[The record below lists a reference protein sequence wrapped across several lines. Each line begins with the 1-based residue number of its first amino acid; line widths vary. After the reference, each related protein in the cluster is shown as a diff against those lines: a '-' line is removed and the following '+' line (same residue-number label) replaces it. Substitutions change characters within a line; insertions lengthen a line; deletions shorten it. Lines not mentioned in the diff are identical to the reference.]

1 MKRIFLM
8 CIAAYSLLGN
18 AQTQIKFESEYFA
31 DSIIAGNPKLT
42 FERLIP
48 YAPNQ
53 EIEERHRKA
62 GLHLWYLVEAPVEKF
77 EGKKGIKHVSD
88 TKLIEMPDVPI
99 IPVESPVI
107 TSKSTRSVSMN
118 DPLYEKQWHYYDSC
132 SCNINLLK
140 AWEIE
145 QGKRNVVVAVM
156 DSWIDYT
163 HPDLAPNMWV
173 NEIEANGQPGVD
185 DDGNGYVDDIHGL
198 NLSGQQPFDNHG
210 THVAGTIA
218 AVNNNGIGVCGIAGG
233 NGVDSGVRIMSIGYR
248 FAVNTYDDLA
258 RGYVYAADNGAIIS
272 SNSWEIQG
280 WGNKMDSVSV
290 LREAIV
296 YFMENAGQYEQSP
309 MNGGLVVFA
318 AGNDNIETAN
328 YPFGDPELPKENLI
342 TVASVASTGMRST
355 FSNYGS
361 WIDISA
367 PGGEKVN
374 KENGVYS
381 TITNNGY
388 GFMTGTSMACPHVS
402 GVAALVVS
410 KFASPSLTPVEV
422 KRRLLRSSAEV
433 DKYQAGYPYRSK
445 LGAGILDAYAA
456 LSDDTGIAP
465 DCPTD
470 FKVTSVNDS
479 CAVFTW
485 KVPTDAKGN
494 QVAYCSVYA
503 DDATEPL
510 FTVKTSASKDF
521 CVVEKHMNSESYTIE
536 AVDVFGNK
544 SQRSASVSMEVADGA
559 QIYNPLN
566 TSNII
571 THRPCLVYEFHLPVC
586 EVILPCIN
594 VETVSIEDPNGIVAH
609 KYDKGSG
616 NLRLTFN
623 VEQSTPLGTYPL
635 TINYSA
641 PGASASSKQLQL
653 SYSVNEVIT
662 VSGPIAKDSVKMHL
676 YTSEIEGS
684 FELNLRDYVYDPAGL
699 EFVIPDTC
707 YEEYAEGFDEY
718 LRVIVENDKLKVEY
732 IFDVNMYLDDDYE
745 YKFDISF
752 KARNSYQ
759 YVNDELTFTLH
770 YIDPTNIT
778 DERGSESETL
788 IIYNLNGQRLPQKQ
802 SELMPGVY
810 IVNGAKKIVP

>member
-1 MKRIFLM
+1 M

-31 DSIIAGNPKLT
+31 DSIIASNPKLT

-48 YAPNQ
+48 YASNQ

-77 EGKKGIKHVSD
+77 EGKKGIKHVRA
-88 TKLIEMPDVPI
+88 TKLIEMPEVPTI
-99 IPVESPVI
+99 SVESPVI

-132 SCNINLLK
+132 PGAIRLDK

-145 QGKRNVVVAVM
+145 QGKRNVIVAVM
-156 DSWIDYT
+156 DSWIEHT

-173 NEIEANGQPGVD
+173 NEKEVNGQPGVD
-185 DDGNGYVDDIHGL
+185 DDGNGYVDDIHGI
-198 NLSGQQPFDNHG
+198 NLSGSDEFGDHG

-233 NGVDSGVRIMSIGYR
+233 DGAYTGVRVMSIGLYTDGS
-248 FAVNTYDDLA
+248 NMLDYENA
-258 RGYVYAADNGAIIS
+258 RGFIYAADNGAVIS
-272 SNSWEIQG
+272 SNSWRTGEQTP
-280 WGNKMDSVSV
+280 SFFS
-290 LREAIV
+290 EAIA

-309 MNGGLVVFA
+309 MKGGLVVFSA
-318 AGNDNIETAN
+318 SNYNKETPE

-342 TVASVASTGMRST
+342 VVASVASTGMRST

-361 WIDISA
+361 WVDISA
-367 PGGEKVN
+367 PGGELLG

-388 GFMTGTSMACPHVS
+388 GFMKGTSMACPHVS
-402 GVAALVVS
+402 GVAALFVS

-510 FTVKTSASKDF
+510 FAVKTSASKDF
-521 CVVEKHMNSESYTIE
+521 CVVEKHMNSGSYTIE

-544 SQRSASVSMEVADGA
+544 SQRSASVNMEVADGA

-571 THRPCLVYEFHLPVC
+571 THRPCSVYEHSLPIC

-594 VETVSIEDPNGIVAH
+594 VETVSLEDPNGIVAH
-609 KYDKGSG
+609 KYDKNTGD
-616 NLRLTFN
+616 LRLTFN
-623 VEQSTPLGTYPL
+623 VQQTTLLGTYPL

-653 SYSVNEVIT
+653 SYTVNEVIT
-662 VSGPIAKDSVKMHL
+662 ASGPMAKDSKKMNV
-676 YTSEIEGS
+676 YTSEEEGCIE
-684 FELNLRDYVYDPAGL
+684 LDLRDYIYDPAGL
-699 EFVIPDTC
+699 DFVILDTC
-707 YEEYAEGFDEY
+707 YEEINKDDWGSWKWMKVDIRKE
-718 LRVIVENDKLKVEY
+718 KLKLEY
-732 IFDVNMYLDDDYE
+732 RFGEFPGNGIEF
-745 YKFDISF
+745 SF

-759 YVNDELTFTLH
+759 YENKFLFTL
-770 YIDPTNIT
+770 YYVDPTNIT
-778 DERGSESETL
+778 EEKVSESES
-788 IIYNLNGQRLPQKQ
+788 IVIYNLNGQRLPQKK

-810 IVNGAKKIVP
+810 IVNGKKKVLP

>member
-1 MKRIFLM
+1 MKRILLM

-77 EGKKGIKHVSD
+77 EGKKGIKHVRA

-99 IPVESPVI
+99 MPVESPVI

-132 SCNINLLK
+132 PGAIRLDK

-145 QGKRNVVVAVM
+145 QGKRNVIVAVM
-156 DSWIDYT
+156 DSWIEHT
-163 HPDLAPNMWV
+163 HPDIAPNMWV
-173 NEIEANGQPGVD
+173 NEKEVNGQPGVD
-185 DDGNGYVDDIHGL
+185 DDGNGYVDDIHGI
-198 NLSGQQPFDNHG
+198 NLSGSDKFGDHG

-233 NGVDSGVRIMSIGYR
+233 DGVYTGVKVMGIGLYTD
-248 FAVNTYDDLA
+248 ADGTVDYKNA
-258 RGYVYAADNGAIIS
+258 RGYVYAADNGAVIS
-272 SNSWEIQG
+272 SNSWGTKEETP
-280 WGNKMDSVSV
+280 SVYS
-290 LREAIV
+290 EAIA
-296 YFMENAGQYEQSP
+296 YFMEYAGQYEQSP
-309 MNGGLVVFA
+309 MKGGLVVFA
-318 AGNDNIETAN
+318 ACNDNTETPR

-361 WIDISA
+361 WVDISA
-367 PGGEKVN
+367 PGGELLG

-388 GFMTGTSMACPHVS
+388 GFMKGTSMACPHVS

-433 DKYQAGYPYRSK
+433 DKYQAGYPYRNK

-503 DDATEPL
+503 DDVTEPL

-544 SQRSASVSMEVADGA
+544 SQRSASVNMEEADGA

-571 THRPCLVYEFHLPVC
+571 THRPCSVYNHSLPIC

-609 KYDKGSG
+609 KYDKDSG
-616 NLRLTFN
+616 NLHLTLN
-623 VEQSTPLGTYPL
+623 VEQSTPLGAYPL
-635 TINYSA
+635 TINYSG
-641 PGASASSKQLQL
+641 PDTLDYLKKLQL
-653 SYSVNEVIT
+653 SYTVNGVFAD
-662 VSGPIAKDSVKMHL
+662 SAPMPKDVKNMKL
-676 YTSEIEGS
+676 YTTELEGCLESE
-684 FELNLRDYVYDPAGL
+684 LRDYFYDPAGL
-699 EFVIPDTC
+699 DFVILDTC
-707 YEEYAEGFDEY
+707 YEEINKDDWGPWKWMKVDIRNEKLRLGYRFEDEFGY
-718 LRVIVENDKLKVEY
+718 TGQSLKFSVK
-732 IFDVNMYLDDDYE
+732 V
-745 YKFDISF
+745 
-752 KARNSYQ
+752 RNSYQ
-759 YVNDELTFTLH
+759 YESEFLFELH
-770 YIDPTNIT
+770 CVDPTNIT
-778 DERGSESETL
+778 EEKVSESES
-788 IIYNLNGQRLPQKQ
+788 IVIYNLNGQRLPQKK

-810 IVNGAKKIVP
+810 IINGKKKVLP

>member
-1 MKRIFLM
+1 MKRILLM

-132 SCNINLLK
+132 PGSIRLEK

-145 QGKRNVVVAVM
+145 QGKRNVIIAVM
-156 DSWIDYT
+156 DGWIDYT

-173 NEIEANGQPGVD
+173 NEIEANGKPGVD
-185 DDGNGYVDDIHGL
+185 DDDNGYVDDIHGI
-198 NLSGQQPFDNHG
+198 NVTGSEYFHNHG

-233 NGVDSGVRIMSIGYR
+233 NGEDTGVRLMSVGYG
-248 FAVNTYDDLA
+248 FLNNAPKESDTA
-258 RGYVYAADNGAIIS
+258 RGYIYAADDGAVIS
-272 SNSWEIQG
+272 SNSWSRASQSLVI
-280 WGNKMDSVSV
+280 
-290 LREAIV
+290 REAIM

-309 MNGGLVVFA
+309 MKGGLVVFA
-318 AGNDNIETAN
+318 AGNENKETPE
-328 YPFGDPELPKENLI
+328 YPFGDSELPKENLI

-355 FSNYGS
+355 FSNYGC
-361 WIDISA
+361 WVDISA
-367 PGGEKVN
+367 PGGEFVN
-374 KENGVYS
+374 KQMGVYS
-381 TITNNGY
+381 TLPNNKY
-388 GFMTGTSMACPHVS
+388 GFNIGTSMACPHVS

-422 KRRLLRSSAEV
+422 KRRILRSSAVV
-433 DKYQAGYPYRSK
+433 DKYQAGYPYMNK

-456 LSDDTGIAP
+456 LSDDMGIAP

-485 KVPTDAKGN
+485 KVPADAKGN
-494 QVAYCSVYA
+494 QVTYCSVYA

-510 FTVKTSASKDF
+510 FTVKTSASTNF
-521 CVVEKHMNSESYTIE
+521 CVVEKHMNSDSYTIE

-586 EVILPCIN
+586 EVVLPCIN
-594 VETVSIEDPNGIVAH
+594 VETVSIEDPNGIVSH
-609 KYDKGSG
+609 NYEKNTGD
-616 NLRLTFN
+616 LRLTFN
-623 VEQSTPLGTYPL
+623 VQQTTPLGTHPL
-635 TINYSA
+635 TITYSA
-641 PGASASSKQLQL
+641 SGASGSTKQLQL
-653 SYSVNEVIT
+653 SYSVCEAIT
-662 VSGPIAKDSVKMHL
+662 VSKPIEKDTEKMKL

-684 FELNLRDYVYDPAGL
+684 IELNLRDYVYDPAGL
-699 EFVIPDTC
+699 DFVIPDTC
-707 YEEYAEGFDEY
+707 YEENDPDYWLSVKIDNDR
-718 LRVIVENDKLKVEY
+718 LRL
-732 IFDVNMYLDDDYE
+732 E
-745 YKFDISF
+745 YKFVWPDCFSFSF
-752 KARNSYQ
+752 KAINSYQ
-759 YVNDELTFTLH
+759 YVNDELAFTLH
-770 YIDPTNIT
+770 YIEPTNIT
-778 DERGSESETL
+778 DERVSESES
-788 IIYNLNGQRLPQKQ
+788 IVIYNLNGQRLTKKAK
-802 SELMPGVY
+802 ELIPGVY
-810 IVNGAKKIVP
+810 IINGVKKIVP

>member
-1 MKRIFLM
+1 MKRILLI

-31 DSIIAGNPKLT
+31 DSIIAGNSKLT

-77 EGKKGIKHVSD
+77 EGKKGIKHVRA
-88 TKLIEMPDVPI
+88 TKLIEMPEISPI
-99 IPVESPVI
+99 SVDASVVTPH
-107 TSKSTRSVSMN
+107 STRSVSMN

-132 SCNINLLK
+132 PGSIRLDK

-156 DSWIDYT
+156 DSWIDHT

-173 NEIEANGQPGVD
+173 NEKEANGQPGVD
-185 DDGNGYVDDIHGL
+185 DDGNGYVDDIHGI
-198 NLSGQQPFDNHG
+198 NLSGSDKFGDHG

-233 NGVDSGVRIMSIGYR
+233 DGVYTGVKVMGIGLYTD
-248 FAVNTYDDLA
+248 ADGTVDYKNA
-258 RGYVYAADNGAIIS
+258 RGYVYAADNGAVIS
-272 SNSWEIQG
+272 SNSWGTKEETP
-280 WGNKMDSVSV
+280 SVYS
-290 LREAIV
+290 EAIA
-296 YFMENAGQYEQSP
+296 YFMEYAGQYEQSP
-309 MNGGLVVFA
+309 MKGGLVVFA
-318 AGNDNIETAN
+318 ACNDNTETPR

-361 WIDISA
+361 WVDISA
-367 PGGEKVN
+367 PGGELLG

-388 GFMTGTSMACPHVS
+388 GFMKGTSMACPHVS

-422 KRRLLRSSAEV
+422 KRRILRSSAEV
-433 DKYQAGYPYRSK
+433 DKYQAGYPYRNK

-510 FTVKTSASKDF
+510 FTVKTSASTDF
-521 CVVEKHMNSESYTIE
+521 CVVEKHMNSGSYTIE

-544 SQRSASVSMEVADGA
+544 SQRSTSVSMEVADGA

-586 EVILPCIN
+586 EVVLPCIN
-594 VETVSIEDPNGIVAH
+594 VETVSIEDPNGIVSH
-609 KYDKGSG
+609 NYEKNTGD
-616 NLRLTFN
+616 LRLTFN
-623 VEQSTPLGTYPL
+623 VQQTTPLGTHPL
-635 TINYSA
+635 TITYSA
-641 PGASASSKQLQL
+641 SGASGSTKQLQL
-653 SYSVNEVIT
+653 SYSVYEAIT
-662 VSGPIAKDSVKMHL
+662 ASGPIPKDSKKMNV
-676 YTSEIEGS
+676 YTSKEEGCIE
-684 FELNLRDYVYDPAGL
+684 LDLRDYIYDPAGL
-699 EFVIPDTC
+699 DFVILDTC
-707 YEEYAEGFDEY
+707 YEETNKDDWGSWEWIKVDIRNEKLRLEY
-718 LRVIVENDKLKVEY
+718 RFGEFPGNEIE
-732 IFDVNMYLDDDYE
+732 F
-745 YKFDISF
+745 SF

-759 YVNDELTFTLH
+759 YENKLLFTL
-770 YIDPTNIT
+770 YYVEATNIT
-778 DERGSESETL
+778 EEKESESETL
-788 IIYNLNGQRLPQKQ
+788 IIYNLNGQRITKKAK
-802 SELMPGVY
+802 ELMPGVY
-810 IVNGAKKIVP
+810 IINGEKKVFQR

>member
-1 MKRIFLM
+1 MKRILLM
-8 CIAAYSLLGN
+8 CIAAYSLFGN

-77 EGKKGIKHVSD
+77 EGKKGIKHVRA

-118 DPLYEKQWHYYDSC
+118 DPLYEKQWHYNDSC
-132 SCNINLLK
+132 PGAIRLDK

-145 QGKRNVVVAVM
+145 QGKRNVIVAVM
-156 DSWIDYT
+156 DGWIDHT

-173 NEIEANGQPGVD
+173 NELEANGQPGVD

-198 NLSGQQPFDNHG
+198 NFTGPEAFNDHG

-233 NGVDSGVRIMSIGYR
+233 NGVDTGVRLMSVGYR
-248 FAVNTYDDLA
+248 FGRFATCDADIA
-258 RGYVYAADNGAIIS
+258 RGYVYAADNGAVIS
-272 SNSWEIQG
+272 SNSWGDPKET
-280 WGNKMDSVSV
+280 SPV
-290 LREAIV
+290 LREAIM
-296 YFMENAGQYEQSP
+296 YFMDNAGQFTQSP
-309 MNGGLVVFA
+309 MKGGLVIFA
-318 AGNDNIETAN
+318 AGNDNKETPD
-328 YPFGDPELPKENLI
+328 YPFGDPELLKDNLI
-342 TVASVASTGMRST
+342 VVASVASTGIRST

-433 DKYQAGYPYRSK
+433 DKYQAGYPYGNK

-465 DCPTD
+465 DSPTD

-594 VETVSIEDPNGIVAH
+594 VETVSIEEPNGIVAH

-616 NLRLTFN
+616 NLRLAFN

-635 TINYSA
+635 TINYSV

-662 VSGPIAKDSVKMHL
+662 VSGPIAKDSVKMNL

-707 YEEYAEGFDEY
+707 YEVDAFDY
-718 LRVIVENDKLKVEY
+718 WLSVKVENDKLKVEY
-732 IFDVNMYLDDDYE
+732 IFNVNMYFDDDYE

-759 YVNDELTFTLH
+759 YEYKVLFTLH

-778 DERGSESETL
+778 EEKVSESES
-788 IIYNLNGQRLPQKQ
+788 IVIYNLNGQRLPQKAK
-802 SELMPGVY
+802 ELMPGVY
-810 IVNGAKKIVP
+810 IVNGKKKVLP

>member
-1 MKRIFLM
+1 M
-8 CIAAYSLLGN
+8 CIVAYSLLGN

-31 DSIIAGNPKLT
+31 DSIIASNPKLT

-48 YAPNQ
+48 YASNQ

-62 GLHLWYLVEAPVEKF
+62 GMHLWYLVDAPVERF
-77 EGKKGIKHVSD
+77 EGKKGIKHVRS
-88 TKLIEMPDVPI
+88 TKLIEMPEVPTI
-99 IPVESPVI
+99 SEESLVI

-132 SCNINLLK
+132 PGAIRLDK

-145 QGKRNVVVAVM
+145 QGKRNVIVAVM
-156 DSWIDYT
+156 DGWIDYT

-173 NEIEANGQPGVD
+173 NEMEANGQPGVD
-185 DDGNGYVDDIHGL
+185 DDDNGYVDDIHGI
-198 NLSGQQPFDNHG
+198 NVTGSEKFNDHG

-233 NGVDSGVRIMSIGYR
+233 NGKDTGVRLMSVGYGYLNN
-248 FAVNTYDDLA
+248 APKESDTA
-258 RGYVYAADNGAIIS
+258 RGFVYAADNGAVIS
-272 SNSWEIQG
+272 SDSWSR
-280 WGNKMDSVSV
+280 DSQSLVIS
-290 LREAIV
+290 EAIV

-318 AGNDNIETAN
+318 AGNENKETPE

-361 WIDISA
+361 WVDISA
-367 PGGEKVN
+367 PGGECVN
-374 KENGVYS
+374 KQKGVYS
-381 TITNNGY
+381 TLPNNKY
-388 GFMTGTSMACPHVS
+388 GFNIGTSMACPHVS

-422 KRRLLRSSAEV
+422 KRRILRSSAEV
-433 DKYQAGYPYRSK
+433 DKYQAGYPYRNK

-465 DCPTD
+465 DCPTN

-494 QVAYCSVYA
+494 QVAYFSVYA

-571 THRPCLVYEFHLPVC
+571 THRPYSGYMHPLPIC
-586 EVILPCIN
+586 EVSLPCIN
-594 VETVSIEDPNGIVAH
+594 VETVSIEEPNGIVAH
-609 KYDKGSG
+609 KYDRGSG
-616 NLRLTFN
+616 NLHLTFN
-623 VEQSTPLGTYPL
+623 VQQTTPLGTHPL
-635 TINYSA
+635 TITYSA
-641 PGASASSKQLQL
+641 SGASGSTKQLQL
-653 SYSVNEVIT
+653 SYSVSEAIT
-662 VSGPIAKDSVKMHL
+662 VSKPIEKDTVKMKL

-684 FELNLRDYVYDPAGL
+684 IELNLRDYVFDPAGL
-699 EFVIPDTC
+699 DFVIPDTC
-707 YEEYAEGFDEY
+707 YEGDDTCIYEWM
-718 LRVIVENDKLKVEY
+718 RVNIKNDRLK
-732 IFDVNMYLDDDYE
+732 ME
-745 YKFDISF
+745 YKFVWPDCFSFSF
-752 KARNSYQ
+752 KAINSYQ

-778 DERGSESETL
+778 DERGSESES
-788 IIYNLNGQRLPQKQ
+788 IVIYNLNGQRLTKKAK
-802 SELMPGVY
+802 ELMPGVY

>member
-1 MKRIFLM
+1 M

-18 AQTQIKFESEYFA
+18 AQIQIKFESEYFA

-62 GLHLWYLVEAPVEKF
+62 GLHLWYLVEASVEKF
-77 EGKKGIKHVSD
+77 EGKKGIKHVRA
-88 TKLIEMPDVPI
+88 TKLIEMPEVPTI
-99 IPVESPVI
+99 SVESPVI

-132 SCNINLLK
+132 SCNINLPK

-233 NGVDSGVRIMSIGYR
+233 NGVDSGVRIMSIGYL
-248 FAVNTYDDLA
+248 FAVNTYDDVA

-280 WGNKMDSVSV
+280 WGNKMDTVSV

-318 AGNDNIETAN
+318 AGNDNKETPE

-388 GFMTGTSMACPHVS
+388 GFMNGTSMACPHVS

-510 FTVKTSASKDF
+510 FTVKTSASTDF
-521 CVVEKHMNSESYTIE
+521 CVVEKHMNSGSYTIE

-544 SQRSASVSMEVADGA
+544 SQCSASVNMEVADGA

-571 THRPCLVYEFHLPVC
+571 THRPCSVYKHSLPIC

-609 KYDKGSG
+609 KYDKNTGD
-616 NLRLTFN
+616 LRLTFN
-623 VEQSTPLGTYPL
+623 VQQTTLLGTYPL

-662 VSGPIAKDSVKMHL
+662 ESGPIAKDSVKMNL

-707 YEEYAEGFDEY
+707 YEEYAEDIDEY

-732 IFDVNMYLDDDYE
+732 KFDEYNMGWGDNDD

-759 YVNDELTFTLH
+759 YEYKVLFTLH

-778 DERGSESETL
+778 DEKGSESETL
-788 IIYNLNGQRLPQKQ
+788 IIYNLNGQRLPQKK

-810 IVNGAKKIVP
+810 IVNGKKKYWCPIKFF

>member
-1 MKRIFLM
+1 MKRILLM

-62 GLHLWYLVEAPVEKF
+62 GLHLWYLVEAPGEKF

-88 TKLIEMPDVPI
+88 TKLIEMPEVPT

-132 SCNINLLK
+132 SCNINLPK

-156 DSWIDYT
+156 DDWIDYT

-198 NLSGQQPFDNHG
+198 NLSGSDEFADHG

-218 AVNNNGIGVCGIAGG
+218 AVNNNGIGVCGVAGG
-233 NGVDSGVRIMSIGYR
+233 DGVDTGVRIMSIGL
-248 FAVNTYDDLA
+248 ALQTNPDKEIA
-258 RGYVYAADNGAIIS
+258 RGYVYAADNGAVIS
-272 SNSWEIQG
+272 SNSWG
-280 WGNKMDSVSV
+280 D
-290 LREAIV
+290 REAPVIRDAIV
-296 YFMENAGQYEQSP
+296 YFMENAGQYEQSL

-318 AGNDNIETAN
+318 AGNDNKETPN

-381 TITNNGY
+381 TLPNNRY
-388 GFMTGTSMACPHVS
+388 GFMNGTSMACPHVS

-422 KRRLLRSSAEV
+422 KRRILRSSAEV

-503 DDATEPL
+503 DDTTEPL
-510 FTVKTSASKDF
+510 FAVKTSASKDF

-544 SQRSASVSMEVADGA
+544 SQRSASVNMEEADGA

-571 THRPCLVYEFHLPVC
+571 THRPCSVYKHSLPIC

-594 VETVSIEDPNGIVAH
+594 VETVSIEEPNGIVAH

-635 TINYSA
+635 MINYSA

-778 DERGSESETL
+778 DEKVSESER
-788 IIYNLNGQRLPQKQ
+788 IMIYNLNGQRLPQKQ
-802 SELMPGVY
+802 CELMPGVY